1 MEKEEYIICAA
12 MIVVEDK
19 RQFPCVENRNLRI
32 GMSHSEIISKNEYS
46 DRKVYVH
53 EGYKGFLT
61 SNLDFIFRQ
70 EAAIVAYQAGQ
81 VSSKRYELYSDDFDM
96 EFYYEKFCEEN
107 KDKVALLQELRK

>member
-1 MEKEEYIICAA
+1 MAKEEYIICAA

-19 RQFPCVENRNLRI
+19 RQYPCVENRNLRI
-32 GMSHSEIISKNEYS
+32 GMSHSEIIRKNEYS

-53 EGYKGFLT
+53 DGYKGFLT
-61 SNLDFIFRQ
+61 SNLNFIYRK

-81 VSSKRYELYSDDFDM
+81 VSRQRYELYSDDFDM

-107 KDKVALLQELRK
+107 KDKVDLLKELRK